1 MWKNEN
7 VINENKVKCKSSD
20 TTLLLK
26 FDNTEKNI
34 QQINIK
40 IIGEIDV
47 TEICKCINDEIYK
60 CNCENKYVM
69 KLGNFIIFQQESRY
83 MNNGSINKYPDTL
96 LTNCIEIY
104 NLQFEKKQIVN
115 VGDMNKYKVNE
126 VISILIDNA
135 NKRIGVV
142 IKGQV
147 VEMEKNFR
155 ETFVSV

>member
-1 MWKNEN
+1 
-7 VINENKVKCKSSD
+7 
-20 TTLLLK
+20 
-26 FDNTEKNI
+26 
-34 QQINIK
+34 
-40 IIGEIDV
+40 
-47 TEICKCINDEIYK
+47 
-60 CNCENKYVM
+60 M